1 MSSRLEL
8 RETVSKAIRRWIM
21 ARESGVMKWFSEG
34 VIAVMLSKRT
44 RQRQPEMQ
52 VSFRLQNGLQARRQH
67 AQELQ

>member
-1 MSSRLEL
+1 
-8 RETVSKAIRRWIM
+8 
-21 ARESGVMKWFSEG
+21 MKWFSEG